1 MKHHFETLGLQEGAS
16 QQAIQEAYDRL
27 SRELN
32 PSNNDNQEFF
42 IEEYKKVQE
51 AYKALYNTSILATE
65 KGASK
70 SIPENSNL
78 KTNQKTDD
86 SKILKNESKF
96 HNITLFI
103 KAILEK
109 LRVYKKSI
117 IICISAIILIG
128 LVAYKFIIPYIN
140 LHINYNKGVSIM
152 KTSKSPEKFRE
163 ATSYFEKVIQVSG
176 NFKKVDSLHLRSIYQ
191 GLVLLN
197 NKTTEKSL
205 LSGSQIDLYIP
216 DINTTYT
223 KISSNILKIFY
234 ILNKDTIPN
243 YINKKELYIG
253 LTRFSPTTIPFSPKD
268 TISIAFWVDENND
281 FYSKKLNLNK
291 PKISDIIVKDALEII
306 GALDSINIDY
316 LWYKTGKGRIVKGDY
331 SSPIYYEKIIKYYP
345 TNQTKETH
353 YDQHQKFFKLYN
365 SDFVSAR
372 TSESANRIINKMGL
386 INNTRLKNDP
396 WVNLL
401 LAKRNYGSLGCY
413 KCTNTKLKSTL
424 TLFDKVLNY
433 RLAEGF
439 NARFI
444 DSLLIAQTYK
454 DRAAVLNDLKLYT
467 KAIINYTKALN
478 YYPNDFSPENTS
490 DRLYN
495 NPRGMNIQELTHLY
509 YHRASVKFSKSDW
522 LGCMSDY
529 KKALSYYDNDYK
541 DVPKV
546 WSVIRPES
554 ILRNLFSAKW
564 NYGENGDKRG
574 ACEDLK
580 IAADLDPEEYYDYY
594 IKNCSK

>member
-1 MKHHFETLGLQEGAS
+1 MKNHFETLGLQEGDS

-27 SRELN
+27 SGELN
-32 PSNNDNQEFF
+32 PSKNDNQEFF
-42 IEEYKKVQE
+42 IEEYKKVQK

-78 KTNQKTDD
+78 KPNQKTDD
-86 SKILKNESKF
+86 SKILKNKSKF
-96 HNITLFI
+96 NDITLFI

-109 LRVYKKSI
+109 LRTYKKSI
-117 IICISAIILIG
+117 IICISAIILFS
-128 LVAYKFIIPYIN
+128 LVANKFIVPYVN
-140 LHINYNKGVSIM
+140 THINYNKGVSIM

-197 NKTTEKSL
+197 NKITEKSI
-205 LSGSQIDLYIP
+205 LSGSQFSIYQNEHIY
-216 DINTTYT
+216 NKET
-223 KISSNILKIFY
+223 ILKIFY
-234 ILNKDTIPN
+234 ILNNDSIPN
-243 YINKKELYIG
+243 YINKKELYLG
-253 LTRFSPTTIPFSPKD
+253 LTRFGPTVYPFSHND
-268 TISIAFWVDENND
+268 TISISKWIDENND

-291 PKISDIIVKDALEII
+291 PKISDIIIKDAFEII

-316 LWYKTGKGRIVKGDY
+316 LWYKTGKGPVVKGDY
-331 SSPIYYEKIIKYYP
+331 KSSKDYEKIIKYYP

-353 YDQHQKFFKLYN
+353 YDQHQKFFK
-365 SDFVSAR
+365 DFNYFY
-372 TSESANRIINKMGL
+372 SESGNRLINKMRL
-386 INNTRLKNDP
+386 IDNTRLKNDP
-396 WVNLL
+396 WVNLF
-401 LAKRNYGSLGCY
+401 LAKKNFSFSGCY
-413 KCTNTKLKSTL
+413 KCSKTKLKSSL
-424 TLFDKVLNY
+424 TLFDKVLSY
-433 RLAEGF
+433 RFAEGF

-454 DRAAVLNDLKLYT
+454 DRAEVLKDLKLYT
-467 KAIINYTKALN
+467 KSIISYTKALN
-478 YYPNDFSPENTS
+478 YYPNDFSPKNTS
-490 DRLYN
+490 DLVYN
-495 NPRGMNIQELTHLY
+495 NPRTKNIQELTDLY
-509 YHRASVKFSKSDW
+509 YNRAMVKFEKSDW
-522 LGCMSDY
+522 LGCMADF
-529 KKALSYYDNDYK
+529 KKALSYYENDYK
-541 DVPKV
+541 DVPWG
-546 WSVIRPES
+546 WSVIRPEN

-580 IAADLDPEEYYDYY
+580 IAADLDPEAYYDYY

>member
-1 MKHHFETLGLQEGAS
+1 MKHHFETLGLQEGDS

-32 PSNNDNQEFF
+32 PSKNDNQEFF

-78 KTNQKTDD
+78 KPNQKTDD
-86 SKILKNESKF
+86 SKILKNKSKF

-109 LRVYKKSI
+109 LRTYKKSI
-117 IICISAIILIG
+117 IICISAIILIS
-128 LVAYKFIIPYIN
+128 LVAYKFIVPYTTT
-140 LHINYNKGVSIM
+140 HINYNKGVSIM

-197 NKTTEKSL
+197 NKITEKSL
-205 LSGSQIDLYIP
+205 LSGSQFNMYLNEHIY
-216 DINTTYT
+216 NKET
-223 KISSNILKIFY
+223 ILKIFY
-234 ILNKDTIPN
+234 ILNNDSIPN
-243 YINKKELYIG
+243 YINEKELYLG
-253 LTRFSPTTIPFSPKD
+253 LTRFGPTVYPFSHND
-268 TISIAFWVDENND
+268 TISISKWIDENND

-291 PKISDIIVKDALEII
+291 PKISDIIIKDAFEII
-306 GALDSINIDY
+306 GSLDSINIDY
-316 LWYKTGKGRIVKGDY
+316 LWYKTGKGPIVKGDY

-365 SDFVSAR
+365 FDFVSAR